1 MGSGAVYPPKNDP
14 RVNFRGGDL
23 RSLRRGPT
31 FRAHM
36 TRADVFGIV
45 ALVGA
50 LAFQIWVT
58 LKVRRSSLYE
68 ASEKQAQTRLIWM
81 VPVLGALISFAMLE
95 KEEDPSRD
103 DPSMRS

>member
-1 MGSGAVYPPKNDP
+1 M
-14 RVNFRGGDL
+14 
-23 RSLRRGPT
+23 RSLGRGST
-31 FRAHM
+31 LCADM
-36 TRADVFGIV
+36 TRTDVFGIA
-45 ALVGA
+45 ALAAA

-103 DPSMRS
+103 DPTMRG